1 MNIQLPYENS
11 DLNVQYLLAKNTEVN
26 TTSSMITVCFLAML
40 FIMYN
45 TSKSVINNYKS
56 QNIQLQYILNL
67 LNKVYK
73 LDLDLSDLG
82 KLINTLEEKTDESEN
97 ESENESDCG
106 SDGDGG
112 STNAWNLYMMD
123 RGGSDEENTHNSNET
138 INLMVT
144 LDDNSRRVLRSHT
157 KNSSDSNLV
166 IKGKG
171 WKLD

>member
-1 MNIQLPYENS
+1 MNIQLPYENA
-11 DLNVQYLLAKNTEVN
+11 DLNVQYLLAKNTELN

-45 TSKSVINNYKS
+45 TSKSVIDNYKS
-56 QNIQLQYILNL
+56 QNIQLQYMLNL

-82 KLINTLEEKTDESEN
+82 KLMNTLEEKADESEN
-97 ESENESDCG
+97 ESESESESDTG
-106 SDGDGG
+106 SG
-112 STNAWNLYMMD
+112 
-123 RGGSDEENTHNSNET
+123 DEENTHNSNET

>member
-1 MNIQLPYENS
+1 
-11 DLNVQYLLAKNTEVN
+11 
-26 TTSSMITVCFLAML
+26 
-40 FIMYN
+40 MYN
-45 TSKSVINNYKS
+45 TSKSIIDNYKS
-56 QNIQLQYILNL
+56 KNIQLQYILNL
-67 LNKVYK
+67 LNNVYK

-82 KLINTLEEKTDESEN
+82 NLVNTLEEKTD

-123 RGGSDEENTHNSNET
+123 RGGSDEENTNKSDDT

-144 LDDNSRRVLRSHT
+144 LDDDSRRVLRSHKK
-157 KNSSDSNLV
+157 KNSDSNIV

>member
-26 TTSSMITVCFLAML
+26 TTSSMITVCFLVVL
-40 FIMYN
+40 FFMYN
-45 TSKSVINNYKS
+45 TSKSVIDNYKS
-56 QNIQLQYILNL
+56 KNIQLQYILNL

-73 LDLDLSDLG
+73 LDLDLTDLG
-82 KLINTLEEKTDESEN
+82 KLMNTLEEKADESDS
-97 ESENESDCG
+97 ESESDSG
-106 SDGDGG
+106 SDDEQN
-112 STNAWNLYMMD
+112 TND
-123 RGGSDEENTHNSNET
+123 SNET

-144 LDDNSRRVLRSHT
+144 LDDNSRRVLRSQT
-157 KNSSDSNLV
+157 KNNSDSNLI